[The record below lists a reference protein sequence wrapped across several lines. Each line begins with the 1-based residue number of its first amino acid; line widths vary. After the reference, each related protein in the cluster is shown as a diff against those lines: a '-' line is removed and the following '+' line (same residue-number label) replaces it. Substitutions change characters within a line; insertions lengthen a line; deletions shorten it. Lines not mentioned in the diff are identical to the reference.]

1 MEIIKAKIQKDLP
14 SLSSEKLNSVAT
26 KLLDFG
32 VEDEYDLKYVEEK
45 DLCEILKP
53 IHVRKLLKSWKIA
66 VKNKKLGCR
75 VYNGNFCRNSMID
88 NYLFTLNIL
97 IN

>member
-26 KLLDFG
+26 KLLDCG

-66 VKNKKLGCR
+66 GR
-75 VYNGNFCRNSMID
+75 NFIFCS
-88 NYLFTLNIL
+88 F
-97 IN
+97 

>member
-26 KLLDFG
+26 KLLDCG

-45 DLCEILKP
+45 DLYEILKP

-66 VKNKKLGCR
+66 VNRKLGCR

-88 NYLFTLNIL
+88 NYLFTLNIF

>member
-1 MEIIKAKIQKDLP
+1 MKLLKKN
-14 SLSSEKLNSVAT
+14 SKGSSFLSTT
-26 KLLDFG
+26 KLLDCG

-66 VKNKKLGCR
+66 VKNRKLGCR
-75 VYNGNFCRNSMID
+75 VYNGNFFRNTSESVS
-88 NYLFTLNIL
+88 
-97 IN
+97 